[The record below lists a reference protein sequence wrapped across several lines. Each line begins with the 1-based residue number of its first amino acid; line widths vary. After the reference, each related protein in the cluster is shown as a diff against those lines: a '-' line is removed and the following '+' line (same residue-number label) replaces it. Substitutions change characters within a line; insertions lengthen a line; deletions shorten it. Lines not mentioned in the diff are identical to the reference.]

1 MKLATHTAAR
11 RRRAAATASTVIA
24 LVVFLGLALLPAV
37 RAAAEGEPLSRT
49 DYVLWTTCTITLYD
63 HQSAPALDR
72 CFQRL
77 AEIAAR
83 MGTGVSGSQLDA
95 VSNAA
100 GREPVKVTDDLL
112 FLVQEAL
119 TVARQSNGLFDLTV
133 GPLIE
138 TWRMNK
144 DDPDVPPRDTIAAAL
159 KLVNWRDVVVD
170 PQAKTVFLR
179 RPSMR
184 LDLGGFMKGYAADEM
199 VRILRGYGVR
209 SAMIDLGGNIF
220 AMGSSP
226 RNAPWRIGIQN
237 PEADR
242 GTSIGVV
249 EVTDKSV
256 TTAGVYEH
264 YFVKNGRRY
273 SHIIDLRTGYPVDNS
288 LLSVSVIAPTSTQA
302 DAYDTALLVM
312 GVGDGLKLAEQL
324 GLEVIM
330 IDSRHRIYVTPG
342 MKQAFSLTDSSFTFA
357 N

>member
-1 MKLATHTAAR
+1 MSLRPAALAL
-11 RRRAAATASTVIA
+11 A
-24 LVVFLGLALLPAV
+24 LCLGLGLLPGI
-37 RAAAEGEPLSRT
+37 RAGAQEAPLSRT
-49 DYVLWTTCTITLYD
+49 AYVLWTTCAITLYD
-63 HQSAPALDR
+63 HGSPAALDS

-77 AEIAAR
+77 AEIGAR
-83 MGTGVSGSQLDA
+83 MGTDVSGSELDA
-95 VSNAA
+95 VSAAA
-100 GREPVKVTDDLL
+100 GQQPVKVTDDLF

-119 TVARQSNGLFDLTV
+119 MVARQSNGLFDLTV
-133 GPLIE
+133 GPLVE

-144 DDPDVPPRDTIAAAL
+144 DDPDVPPKSTIAAAL

-170 PQAKTVFLR
+170 PEKKTVFLR

-199 VRILRGYGVR
+199 VRILRGYGVS

-226 RNAPWRIGIQN
+226 RSSPWRIGIQN

-264 YFVKNGRRY
+264 YFIKNGRRY
-273 SHIIDLRTGYPVDNS
+273 SHIIDLRSGYPVDNS

-312 GVGDGLKLAEQL
+312 GVDDGLKLAQKL

-330 IDSRHRIYVTPG
+330 IDSRHRVFVTPG
-342 MKQAFSLTDSSFTFA
+342 TKNAFSLTDASFTFA